1 MLTGEDELVVRHAIC
16 ARTDSAEARDVAVAA
31 VAHVLRPSSVL
42 LAAAGAEPGTAGE
55 RHCASRPCGLPG
67 NAARGAHRRR
77 GPRRRRHGPHDRRR
91 AGDVELAVLAL
102 SPDEVLHAARAC
114 AGRGDVRA
122 LVVLLEGSG
131 PGDTD
136 QLVATR
142 RTAGMRLVGP
152 HCLGVVNSDPAV
164 ALDAAFAPARPARV
178 RVAFA
183 AQSGA
188 FGIAALDLAAQR
200 GVGLSS
206 FVSMS
211 AKADL
216 ARNDLLQDWEADSGT
231 DVVLLY
237 LESFGIPRR
246 FG

>member
-1 MLTGEDELVVRHAIC
+1 M
-16 ARTDSAEARDVAVAA
+16 
-31 VAHVLRPSSVL
+31 
-42 LAAAGAEPGTAGE
+42 
-55 RHCASRPCGLPG
+55 
-67 NAARGAHRRR
+67 
-77 GPRRRRHGPHDRRR
+77 
-91 AGDVELAVLAL
+91 LAL

-131 PGDTD
+131 PVDTD

-246 FG
+246 FGQVARRVTACKPVIAVKSGRAPAAPRPDSSQTGALLAASDTHVDALSATPK